1 MIPPD
6 IFPWSHRMI
15 FEYFEIV
22 RIGFFSSQSNNNYK
36 STHYLSSVWT
46 MAKTYVTVPQTWKET
61 LWFQISTTF
70 LFRNIVC
77 TTWLPNQW
85 VERKRLEFYSEEK
98 RQSTA
103 SSSSSYPRSS
113 AAASFRNKENR
124 NRNTI
129 TALIKGGSVSSNVA
143 RNNPMDIDDYGSDVQ
158 STQSEQSTLS
168 TVSANHRR
176 IARNSVKL
184 ASHIMLTPQENSDCT
199 QSSNPS
205 RANSTPARRIRIPH
219 ERIQHLRDEYG
230 MPTRLLLHHARQSLD
245 QSHW

>member
-124 NRNTI
+124 NR
-129 TALIKGGSVSSNVA
+129 
-143 RNNPMDIDDYGSDVQ
+143 
-158 STQSEQSTLS
+158 
-168 TVSANHRR
+168 
-176 IARNSVKL
+176 ARNSVKL